1 MIGTIADIIRDMEH
15 GVYDFTVNGEC
26 SQCGG
31 CCSDLLPV
39 SSKEIKE
46 IRRYVKKHHIKEC
59 IHRLPVTETT
69 FDLTCPFRDDEKK
82 ICTIYAVRPAICR
95 DFQCDK
101 PRNKIELNKQM
112 YHGRYAAVS
121 MRETFLGE
129 GSFGEIH

>member
-1 MIGTIADIIRDMEH
+1 MIETIAEIIRDMKH

-26 SQCGG
+26 SQCGQ

-46 IRRYVKKHHIKEC
+46 IRRYIKKHHIKEC
-59 IHRLPVTETT
+59 IRRPPTTENT

-95 DFQCDK
+95 DFRCDK
-101 PRNKIELNKQM
+101 PRKKIMADKQM
-112 YHGRYAAVS
+112 YRGRYTVVS
-121 MRETFLGE
+121 MREIFFRE
-129 GSFGEIH
+129 GL